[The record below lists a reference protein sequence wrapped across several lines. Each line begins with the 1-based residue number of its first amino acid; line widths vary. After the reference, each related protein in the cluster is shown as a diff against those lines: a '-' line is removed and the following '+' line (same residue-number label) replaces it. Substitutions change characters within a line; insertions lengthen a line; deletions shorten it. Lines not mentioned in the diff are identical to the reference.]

1 MAERRMFAKTI
12 VLSDAFLDMPIG
24 ARCLYMTLGMVA
36 DDDGFVNSPRAVMRQ
51 SGASEDDMKILIA
64 KKFVLVFEDGVLV
77 IKHWRINN
85 YLQRDRYKETVYKE
99 DKALLT
105 IQENG
110 AYSLPDDYVYTTVYT
125 QDSIGKDRLDKDNK
139 TLADQVGESDARPAQ
154 IKHEFEELWQLYPRK
169 EGKKDALRYYQRARK
184 NGTTFEQVKAG
195 ILNYCEYIR
204 REQTELQYIAYG
216 STWFNGERWN
226 DEYQSKREP
235 TLKDYAKTADFS
247 AWGVK

>member
-36 DDDGFVNSPRAVMRQ
+36 DDDGFVNSPKAVMRQ
-51 SGASEDDMKILIA
+51 AGATEDDMKILIA

-85 YLQRDRYKETVYKE
+85 YLQKDRYRETVYKE

-105 IQENG
+105 VQENG
-110 AYSLPDDYVYTTVYT
+110 AYSLPEGHVYTNVYT
-125 QDSIGKDRLDKDNK
+125 QERKGEEREGEEKK
-139 TLADQVGESDARPAQ
+139 TLVGKADVPASPPPDFSS
-154 IKHEFEELWQLYPRK
+154 EFDQLWSLYPRK
-169 EGKKDALRYYQRARK
+169 DGKKDALRFYQRARK

-195 ILNYCEYIR
+195 ILNYCEYIK
-204 REQTELQYIAYG
+204 REKVEQRFIQMG
-216 STWFNGERWN
+216 STWFNGEHWN
-226 DEYQSKREP
+226 DEYVTNREP